1 VRLVEIRLLEGPN
14 VFRLAPTVRIEL
26 AIGRTRIWRGAR
38 EPRAREAVRLAA
50 TVQPRDWPDDVAGV
64 AGWLRR
70 LRADHGEGL
79 GGIAVHRSPDPGH
92 WVVTCPWSG
101 AERAR
106 AIAEAAVAL
115 ASRSVSP
122 ARRIRLTGAQE
133 RMVSAHL
140 AMIETAGTT
149 PPTVIR
155 DADRRMPIIS
165 ISGTNGKSTV
175 TRLISHILHSAGRR
189 VGTTTSDGILVDGR
203 LIDPGDW
210 TGPGG
215 AAAILGRGDVDV
227 AVLETARGGI
237 LLRGVGYESNEASVV
252 TNVSSDHLDLQGIHT
267 LPELAEVKA
276 TICRITRPDGWVVLN
291 GDDRW
296 VAPIARRVRARVAF
310 FSTGEGTSAAVR
322 RHRSLGGRFYRE
334 RRGVLVEEE
343 DGERTEVCETA
354 EVPITLGGL
363 ARHNVANVLAAI
375 GGARAMGTSIADV
388 AAGLRTFRPS
398 ADRSPG
404 RLNIFRLGSRTV
416 IVDFAHNEAGLAAIL
431 DVAAAIAGA
440 SAGRAA
446 PVTAII
452 GTAGDRPSD
461 TLIGMGRIAAE
472 RADRVV
478 IKETSKYLRGR
489 EGEAI
494 VADFRRGIRSAG
506 ISDDVPVYPSETVA
520 LKAELLAARHDSDGR
535 PAGSRVI
542 VLLCQ
547 AERDE
552 VFEALESMGA
562 RPVTSADELL
572 ALAPRL
578 QDRPRRA

>member
-14 VFRLAPTVRIEL
+14 VFRLEPTVRIEL
-26 AIGRTRIWRGAR
+26 TIGRARTWRGSR
-38 EPRAREAVRLAA
+38 EPRARDVVRLAA
-50 TVQPRDWPDDVAGV
+50 TVHPRAWPDDVAAV
-64 AGWLRR
+64 VGWLRR
-70 LRADHGEGL
+70 LRADHDEGI
-79 GGIAVHRSPDPGH
+79 GGITVHRSPDPGH

-115 ASRSVSP
+115 AARSVSP

-133 RMVSAHL
+133 RMVATHADL
-140 AMIETAGTT
+140 IEVAGTT
-149 PPTVIR
+149 PPSVIR
-155 DADRRMPIIS
+155 DAERRMPIIS

-175 TRLISHILHSAGRR
+175 TRLISHILQAAGRR
-189 VGTTTSDGILVDGR
+189 VGTTTSDGILVEGR
-203 LIDPGDW
+203 MIDPGDW

-215 AAAILGRGDVDV
+215 AAAVLGRSDVDV

-237 LLRGVGYESNEASVV
+237 LLRGVGYESNEASIV

-276 TICRITRPDGWVVLN
+276 TICRITRPDGWVILN
-291 GDDRW
+291 GDDPW

-310 FSTGEGTSAAVR
+310 FSAGGPESAAVR
-322 RHRSLGGRFYRE
+322 RHRAGGGRFYHE

-343 DGERTEVCETA
+343 AGERTELCDTV
-354 EVPITLGGL
+354 EVPIVLGGL

-375 GGARAMGTSIADV
+375 GGARALGTTVADV
-388 AAGLRTFRPS
+388 AVGLRTFRPD
-398 ADRSPG
+398 AERSPG

-416 IVDFAHNEAGLAAIL
+416 IVDFAHNEAGLTAIL

-440 SAGRAA
+440 SAARTAS
-446 PVTAII
+446 VTAII

-478 IKETSKYLRGR
+478 IKETRKYLRGR
-489 EGEAI
+489 EGRAI
-494 VADFRRGIRSAG
+494 VADFQRGIRSAG
-506 ISDDVPVYPSETVA
+506 RSDEVPVYESETGA
-520 LKAELLAARHDSDGR
+520 LKAELAMPPVDSDGR
-535 PAGSRVI
+535 TAAARVI

-547 AERDE
+547 AERDQ
-552 VFEALESMGA
+552 VFELLRTLGA